1 MRPCARAAPTGCTPR
16 HDPDRWNE
24 LSQVLPL
31 LGKRRY
37 YRSLKHGY
45 ARGAEPVRYIQRIRN
60 YADILRHKVEDQ
72 HTLVAGN

>member
-1 MRPCARAAPTGCTPR
+1 M
-16 HDPDRWNE
+16 
-24 LSQVLPL
+24 LPL